1 VKAAPG
7 AAGPDGRPSGP
18 GVRLRIDLAYDGGP
32 YAGLARQP
40 GHLTV
45 QGVLED
51 ALAALLGHDV
61 RTVVSGRT
69 DRGVHATAQVMHLDT
84 SDESLEAVGGVE
96 GLAHALDA
104 ATPASIA
111 IRVIRRVPDGFSARF
126 TAISRSY
133 RFRLRDGIDPRAP
146 GPPGTPPGARGVH
159 RDVRDVW
166 GLVHHLDVT
175 AMRAGAVHL
184 LGEHDFAAY
193 CRRAPG
199 RTTTRR
205 IDLLTVTRLEPA
217 PGRIDVR
224 VVGRAFCHQQVRAIV
239 GCLVEVGRGRR
250 PPEWIGEVLAAKDRS
265 LAAPVAPPH
274 GLTLERVSFG
284 RGRPAAPPKDHP
296 AAHELPGP
304 G

>member
-1 VKAAPG
+1 M
-7 AAGPDGRPSGP
+7 
-18 GVRLRIDLAYDGGP
+18 RIDLAYDGGP

-51 ALAALLGHDV
+51 ALAELLGHVV
-61 RTVVSGRT
+61 RTVASGRT
-69 DRGVHATAQVMHLDT
+69 DRGVHATAQVLHLDT
-84 SDESLEAVGGVE
+84 SDEALVAVGGVE
-96 GLAHALDA
+96 GLRHALEA
-104 ATPASIA
+104 AIPPSIA
-111 IRVIRRVPDGFSARF
+111 VRAVRAVPDDFSARF

-146 GPPGTPPGARGVH
+146 VLPAALPGVQREPH
-159 RDVRDVW
+159 DVW
-166 GLVHHLDVT
+166 GLIHHLDVA

-184 LGEHDFAAY
+184 LGEHDFATF

-205 IDLLTVTRLEPA
+205 IDRLTISRLEPA

-224 VVGRAFCHQQVRAIV
+224 IVGRAFCHQQVRAIV
-239 GCLVEVGRGRR
+239 GCLVEVGRSRR
-250 PPEWIGEVLAAKDRS
+250 PAAWIGEILAAKDRS

-284 RGRPAAPPKDHP
+284 PGRPAAPPKGHP
-296 AAHELPGP
+296 AARQLPTSG
-304 G
+304 